1 MSAGKIQTEL
11 SQEGKELW
19 ASRSLKDYI
28 VLMDWN
34 SSARNLK
41 TPIKT
46 LQNILLSVSLVDGEF
61 NCRKLCI
68 TVFSGIKT

>member
-19 ASRSLKDYI
+19 GSRSLKDYI

-34 SSARNLK
+34 SGAHIQK

-46 LQNILLSVSLVDGEF
+46 LKNILLSVGIVD
-61 NCRKLCI
+61 LI
-68 TVFSGIKT
+68 